1 MPANDKQVGGDHYK
15 NKVQHWDWAA
25 SNDLDY
31 FQGSIT
37 KYVARWKNKNGL
49 EDLKKAQH
57 FLEKYIEMQ
66 EGTVQSPG
74 LDNFPYTLFLG
85 KDIYNSFNTSTEA
98 IGKARQLFDE
108 GVYKQSHICIRHKVT
123 KELIQWKRDT

>member
-1 MPANDKQVGGDHYK
+1 MKMPANDKQVGGDHYK

-74 LDNFPYTLFLG
+74 HSILPRRLSAKRGSY
-85 KDIYNSFNTSTEA
+85 SM
-98 IGKARQLFDE
+98 KA
-108 GVYKQSHICIRHKVT
+108 SISN
-123 KELIQWKRDT
+123 LISVSDTR